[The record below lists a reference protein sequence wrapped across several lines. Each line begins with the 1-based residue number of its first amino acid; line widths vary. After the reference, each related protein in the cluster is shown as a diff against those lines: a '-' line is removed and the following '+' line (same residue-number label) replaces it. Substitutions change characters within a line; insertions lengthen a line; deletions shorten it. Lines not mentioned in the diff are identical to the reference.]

1 MTQWS
6 PAFGGCLGK
15 KTVWDGLFKSV
26 DLGKLVHKMI
36 LSSGVFDQ
44 LNYM

>member
-1 MTQWS
+1 MKPRFWGL
-6 PAFGGCLGK
+6 FGQ